1 MIKLVQTNWND
12 VSNRAKGNDGQH
24 KARMRNHPSWRQ
36 GGSPKRIDITQTFT
50 NTLSSEKQTNTCKT
64 IRSNKRERE
73 NERDGPTCLYIKQ
86 NKQQVL
92 LLLLLENK
100 TKAIYFIC
108 LSPKCKSTL
117 GGKCPHSRGVER
129 TKTTIKTLE
138 CNSLLFFFFCLVKLT
153 V

>member
-12 VSNRAKGNDGQH
+12 VNNREKETMVSTKHEWETTPLGDRVA
-24 KARMRNHPSWRQ
+24 ARKEST
-36 GGSPKRIDITQTFT
+36 SQTFT
-50 NTLSSEKQTNTCKT
+50 NTLSNEKQTNTCKT